1 MRNLPTS
8 LAIALFLVLPRAA
21 LAENPAPALSREPAG
36 QSLLGAQLPELLQ
49 KFKIGLISRAR
60 AAECTAE
67 GEPCTAN
74 DQCCPGLQCVGGP
87 PTICSIE
94 E

>member
-1 MRNLPTS
+1 MRNLPIS
-8 LAIALFLVLPRAA
+8 LAIALFLVLPQAA
-21 LAENPAPALSREPAG
+21 LAGDSALSREPAG
-36 QSLLGAQLPELLQ
+36 QSLPRAQLPELLQ
-49 KFKIGLISRAR
+49 KFAAGLISKAR

-87 PTICSIE
+87 PTTCVIE